1 MILADFSPHFLSYRE
16 LPAQTSST
24 PDVPRKIPD
33 RLRLMADYLAGK
45 ADRVTGPSAL
55 LVETTVRCNL
65 LCPMCPRTGAGY
77 GNDDMPDEMLLP
89 LLEDHAR
96 LGGDH
101 VYLYGLGE
109 PLLDKRIFDLLSYCD
124 SLSLHTILST
134 NATLLNARRRTQ
146 LLQSAC
152 DHLLIGIDGT
162 DGETYSHYRAGGQYE
177 KVVENV
183 KALAREKLECGSKI
197 TLVVQFIRMREN
209 QHQAE
214 EFQRLW
220 TAVPGIDEVRVK
232 EEDIGLPEHRTYEV
246 DGHLRKNPCHLLW
259 RGPMVARYNG
269 DVYAC
274 YHHAACGTPVGSLK
288 TQSLEEIWSSDAMR
302 NLRSLHAAGKAGQN
316 PHCATCP
323 AARPKLPFVLGAMA
337 LRGRTVRRMM
347 PIAEHVG
354 RRYPRLF
361 SEDRTRVA

>member
-1 MILADFSPHFLSYRE
+1 
-16 LPAQTSST
+16 
-24 PDVPRKIPD
+24 
-33 RLRLMADYLAGK
+33 
-45 ADRVTGPSAL
+45 
-55 LVETTVRCNL
+55 
-65 LCPMCPRTGAGY
+65 MCPRTGAGY
-77 GNDDMPDEMLLP
+77 GNHDMPDDMLLP

-109 PLLDKRIFDLLSYCD
+109 PLLDKRIFDLLTYCE

-134 NATLLNARRRTQ
+134 NATLLNAHRRER
-146 LLQSAC
+146 LLHSAC

-162 DGETYSHYRAGGQYE
+162 DAETYSHYRTGGQYE

-183 KALAREKLECGSKI
+183 RALAREKLERGSNI

-214 EFQRLW
+214 EFERLW
-220 TAVPGIDEVRVK
+220 RAVPGIDEVRIK
-232 EEDIGLPEHRTYEV
+232 EEDIGLPEHRTYAVE
-246 DGHLRKNPCHLLW
+246 GHLRQNPCHLLW

-274 YHHAACGTPVGSLK
+274 YHHAAEGKPVGSLK
-288 TQSLEEIWSSDAMR
+288 HQSLESIWNSEAMVR
-302 NLRSLHAAGKAGQN
+302 LRMLHATGDAGADPQ
-316 PHCATCP
+316 CASCP

-337 LRGRTVRRMM
+337 LRGRTVRRLM
-347 PIAEHVG
+347 PIAENVG
-354 RRYPRLF
+354 RRYPGFF